1 MKSFFNYSK
10 IFFIG
15 IGGISMSALAL
26 LLKSDGYEV
35 LGSDI
40 SKNEIVNKLRKNN
53 IKVYNS
59 HRAGHVKGCDLVVFS
74 GAIKEDNPQIIYA
87 KKNNIEVMERS
98 KLLGIISK
106 RYKKVIAISGTHG
119 KTTTTA
125 MLGYIFLIAGLNPTI
140 HIGGDFPQI
149 NGNIHIGGKD
159 FFITE
164 ACEFRD
170 SFLELNPNVSVVTNI
185 EPEHLDYFKTFENEV
200 MSFNKFV
207 ERTKEIAFID
217 LNYKELFRDDLPIM
231 YFNGKKLS
239 AKNLIL
245 NDDGK
250 YSFDC
255 YKDKKLIGNFKLNS
269 FGKHNVYNALAVI
282 SVCMYFNISVK
293 VIQIGLET
301 FRNVKRRFEIVG
313 NIMTN
318 IVIHDYAHHPSEI
331 QKSIKTC
338 KEIFD
343 KRVICIFQPHT
354 YSRTKFLIN
363 EFIFS
368 FDKADELYLVES
380 YSAREKYE
388 YLGSVEYLK
397 DRILSKNPCKIIKGV
412 FKKEEINKILLSN
425 GYKNCIFLFLGAGD
439 IDLMANQIV
448 NKKR

>member
-1 MKSFFNYSK
+1 
-10 IFFIG
+10 
-15 IGGISMSALAL
+15 MSALAL
-26 LLKSDGYEV
+26 LLKNDGYEV

-40 SKNEIVNKLRKNN
+40 SKSDTIKKLKKNN
-53 IKVYNS
+53 IKVYNT
-59 HRAGHVKGCDLVVFS
+59 HRASCVKGSDLVVFS
-74 GAIKEDNPQIIYA
+74 GAIKEDNPQIVYA
-87 KKNNIEVMERS
+87 KKNNIELMERS
-98 KLLGIISK
+98 KLLGIISR
-106 RYKKVIAISGTHG
+106 RYKNVIAISGTHG

-149 NGNIHIGGKD
+149 NGNLHIGGKE

-185 EPEHLDYFKTFENEV
+185 EPEHLDYFETFENEV
-200 MSFNKFV
+200 MSFNNFV
-207 ERTKEIAFID
+207 AKTKEIAFIN
-217 LNYKELFRDDLPIM
+217 LSYKELFRDELPIN
-231 YFNGKKLS
+231 YFNGKDLS
-239 AKNLIL
+239 AKNLVL

-255 YKDKKLIGNFKLNS
+255 YKGKKLIGNFKLNNY
-269 FGKHNVYNALAVI
+269 GKHNVYNALAVI
-282 SVCMYFNISVK
+282 SVCLYFNINVK

-301 FRNVKRRFEIVG
+301 FRNVKRRFEFIG
-313 NIMTN
+313 NIFTN

-338 KEIFD
+338 KEVFD
-343 KRVICIFQPHT
+343 KRLICIFQPHT

-363 EFIFS
+363 DFVSCFE
-368 FDKADELYLVES
+368 KADELYLIES

-397 DRILSKNPCKIIKGV
+397 DRISSKNPCKIIKGV
-412 FKKEEINKILLSN
+412 FKRSEINKELLSN
-425 GYKNCIFLFLGAGD
+425 DYKNCVFLFLGAGD
-439 IDLMANQIV
+439 IDLIANQIV